1 MPQINAFVNML
12 NSYLFHP
19 WVVYALLF
27 CGVLFTIWSAFGQY
41 RALTHGV
48 AVTRGKYDDKKDPGA
63 INHFQALS
71 AALSATVGLGNIG
84 GVAVAVALGGPG
96 AILWMW
102 VIGVVGMALKMTEVT
117 QSMLYRNTDDPENP
131 HGGPMFVVKN
141 GLTGPDKKPIAL
153 ALALAFSVA
162 IITLTALSGNA
173 IAIAVGLVISLGLVG
188 LAVTTHS
195 TLGSVIGG
203 VFVVTLIISAI
214 TGGNMFQAWNV
225 ADITFTYFEV
235 PQVVTGIILAVLVGL
250 VIIGGIK
257 RIGSFAGRIVPF
269 MCFIYILAAAFVLFK
284 NFGTIPSSIALIFKS
299 GLPEFLGGSA
309 PDATGAF
316 LGGTFG
322 YAAMW
327 GVKRALFSSEA
338 GQGSSPIAHSAAKT
352 DEPVREGIVAGLEP
366 FIDTLVVCSLTALVI
381 LSTGAYNRESEAV
394 YASDAVVAVEFV
406 SQEAAVV
413 VTESSPKQEEGGWKF
428 QNIPAPERIPTS
440 AERDASTKSGKPL
453 PPWNK
458 GDSIFSYVEVQPGN
472 QTRVVRGKVVGG
484 KGEPIEI
491 EFEMLQALDDEEA
504 IESASRQGTL
514 YHGAAPTWTVKTGPL
529 PNLTDSA
536 RRIRRTAEGASGW
549 RDGESVFVIVNADMS
564 SDTGRTLRRI
574 SGTVTRG
581 PEDTWSVQ
589 WGTLASN
596 IQPTLR
602 IGPDSQPDVGIYGDY
617 AGASMTAYAFDRAAP
632 GLGKVVV
639 TIAAW
644 LFAISTMISWSYY
657 GEQGV
662 YFIFGRLGGRR
673 TMTAVYLYKFIYC
686 LLIFLTGVAAMK
698 IFPNATEGGP
708 KVAIIATDGELDMWT
723 TLGLGVMLVANIPI
737 MLVFSSHAMK
747 AYHTYIG
754 KLKRGELDSHA
765 APPLEDVMGGKDV
778 E

>member
-1 MPQINAFVNML
+1 MQPINDFVNAL

-48 AVTRGKYDDKKDPGA
+48 AVTFGKYDDKNDPGA

-117 QSMLYRNTDDPENP
+117 QSMLYRNTDDPDNP
-131 HGGPMFVVKN
+131 HGGPMFVVQK
-141 GLTGPDKKPIAL
+141 GLTGPDKKPIAIG
-153 ALALAFSVA
+153 LALAFSVVIIALTSLSGSTTA
-162 IITLTALSGNA
+162 IIVGAL
-173 IAIAVGLVISLGLVG
+173 LSLGLVG
-188 LAVTTHS
+188 LAFANHAM
-195 TLGSVIGG
+195 LGSLIGG
-203 VFVVTLIISAI
+203 IFVVTLVISAI
-214 TGGNMFQAWNV
+214 TGGNMFQVWNV
-225 ADITFTYFEV
+225 GDITKTYFDV
-235 PQVVTGIILAVLVGL
+235 PQVVTGIVLAVLVGL
-250 VIIGGIK
+250 TIIGGIK
-257 RIGSFAGRIVPF
+257 RIGSVAGRIVPF
-269 MCFIYILAAAFVLFK
+269 MCFIYILAAAFVLLK

-299 GLPEFLGGSA
+299 GLPAFLGGSA

-381 LSTGAYNRESEAV
+381 LSTGAYNREAEATYSADGTV
-394 YASDAVVAVEFV
+394 SVEFV
-406 SQEAAVV
+406 SEEAAVV
-413 VTESSPKQEEGGWKF
+413 SVDSTAAQEEDGWQFKS
-428 QNIPAPERIPTS
+428 IAAPDRLPNS
-440 AERDASTKSGKPL
+440 AEREANTEEGKPF
-453 PPWNK
+453 PEWQA
-458 GDSIFSYVEVQPGN
+458 GDEVFAYVDVQPGN
-472 QTRVVRGKVVGG
+472 RERIVSGKIVGG
-484 KGEPIEI
+484 NGEPLEV
-491 EFEMLQALDDEEA
+491 EFNPLKPVEGEA
-504 IESASRQGTL
+504 AIASVSRRGSL
-514 YHGAAPTWTVKTGPL
+514 YFGAAPLWSLKTGAL
-529 PNLTDSA
+529 PELTDDA
-536 RRIRRTAEGASGW
+536 KRIRRSPEGTAGW
-549 RDGESVFVIVNADMS
+549 RDDEVVFMITDADV
-564 SDTGRTLRRI
+564 DPNTGRSLRRI
-574 SGTVTRG
+574 SGTVNRG
-581 PEDTWSVQ
+581 AGDVWSVA
-589 WGTLASN
+589 WRTLASE
-596 IQPTLR
+596 IPPTLR
-602 IGPDSQPDVGIYGDY
+602 IGPDGQPDLGIYGDY
-617 AGASMTAYAFDRAAP
+617 AGASMTAYAFDRASP

-644 LFAISTMISWSYY
+644 LFALSTMISWSYY
-657 GEQGV
+657 GEQGI
-662 YFIFGRLGGRR
+662 YFLFGGLGSSG
-673 TMTAVYLYKFIYC
+673 TKTAVLLYKLIYC
-686 LLIFLTGVAAMK
+686 LLIFFTGVAAMP
-698 IFPNATEGGP
+698 IMTNAAGV

-737 MLVFSSHAMK
+737 MLVFSSQAMK
-747 AYHTYIG
+747 AYHVYMG
-754 KLKRGELDSHA
+754 KFKRGEMESHA
-765 APPLEDVMGGKDV
+765 APSLEDVMEGKDV